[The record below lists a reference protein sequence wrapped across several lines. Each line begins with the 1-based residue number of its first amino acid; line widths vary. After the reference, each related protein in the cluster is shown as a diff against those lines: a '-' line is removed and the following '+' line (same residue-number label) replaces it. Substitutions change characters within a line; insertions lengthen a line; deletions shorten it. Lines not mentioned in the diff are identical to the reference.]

1 MAKLLWAFEILPAVD
16 AETGD
21 EVGISTDPR
30 EAYCEGFL
38 VCAYDFPA
46 RFRVRGEERE
56 GTVLKEFGEVE
67 GVFKRFE
74 V

>member
-16 AETGD
+16 AETGV
-21 EVGISTDPR
+21 EVEASTDPR

-46 RFRVRGEERE
+46 RFRVRGEERRE
-56 GTVLKEFGEVE
+56 TVMREFGEEE
-67 GVFKRFE
+67 GVFRRFE
-74 V
+74 G